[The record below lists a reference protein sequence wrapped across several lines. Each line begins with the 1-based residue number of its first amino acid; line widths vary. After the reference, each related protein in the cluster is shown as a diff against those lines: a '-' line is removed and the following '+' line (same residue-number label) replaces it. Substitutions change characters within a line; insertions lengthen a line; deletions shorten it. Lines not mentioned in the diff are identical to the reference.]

1 MNQNKN
7 NIILIGLISLFSFVN
22 TLLAQQTEKIVWPL
36 PPNEPKIEYLSSF
49 SNSIDIGVKRSFL
62 QKLWNRIVGSN
73 QLDEMLIQPIGITGD
88 NRGNIYVTDPGA
100 SCVHI
105 FNLSQEKY
113 SKFIG
118 RKGGSF
124 KSPIGITLSDDG
136 LIYISDSE
144 LREIQV
150 FNQVGDFQFKIDG
163 YFQQP
168 TGICIDKNTL
178 YIADTEM
185 HKIFTFDLNGTYLFE
200 YGSPGIELGKFNR
213 PIFIAKRNL
222 FYITDAMNFRV
233 QVVDEG
239 FNSLFSI
246 GSQGNVQGTF
256 SRPKGVALDSDEN
269 IYVVDGL
276 FDAVQIFDYRGDLLL
291 VFGNSGNGRGE
302 FDMPSGIYI
311 DEKDQIY
318 VVDTLNRR
326 VQVFK
331 YLKK

>member
-1 MNQNKN
+1 MKQNKN
-7 NIILIGLISLFSFVN
+7 NIILFGLISLFSVVN
-22 TLLAQQTEKIVWPL
+22 TLPAQQTEKIVWPL
-36 PPNEPKIEYLSSF
+36 PPNEPKIEYITSF
-49 SNSIDIGVKRSFL
+49 SNSIDIGIKRSFL
-62 QKLWNRIVGSN
+62 QKLWNRLVGSN
-73 QLDEMLIQPIGITGD
+73 PLDEMLIQPIGITGD
-88 NRGNIYVTDPGA
+88 NNGSIYVTDPGA
-100 SCVHI
+100 NCVHI

-113 SKFIG
+113 RKLIG
-118 RKGGSF
+118 RKGGAF
-124 KSPIGITLSDDG
+124 ISPIGITVSDEG

-144 LREIQV
+144 LAEIQV
-150 FNQVGDFQFKIDG
+150 FNQVGEFKFKIDG

-168 TGICIDKNTL
+168 TGICIDKNAL

-185 HKIFTFDLNGTYLFE
+185 HKIFIFELNGKYLFE
-200 YGSPGIELGKFNR
+200 YGNPGIELGEFNR
-213 PIFIAKRNL
+213 PIFIAKGSM

-246 GSQGNVQGTF
+246 GSQGDVQGTF
-256 SRPKGVALDSDEN
+256 ARPKGVALDSDEN

-276 FDAVQIFDYRGDLLL
+276 FDAIQIFDYKGDLLL
-291 VFGNSGNGRGE
+291 VLGNSGIGKGE

-311 DEKDQIY
+311 DEKDKIY

-331 YLKK
+331 YLNN